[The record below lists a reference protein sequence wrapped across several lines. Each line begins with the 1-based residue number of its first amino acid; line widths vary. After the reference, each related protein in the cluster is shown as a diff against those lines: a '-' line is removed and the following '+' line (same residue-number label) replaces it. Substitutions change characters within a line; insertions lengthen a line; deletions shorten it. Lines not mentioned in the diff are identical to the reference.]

1 MARTCNQEN
10 GMRGLTIFFMA
21 AMGFGIAATPAESQ
35 DPAGNE
41 SAKKI
46 AVDVVTDLANR
57 NFADIVARFTPEM
70 ARDLPVSSLDRIWS
84 GIIGQGGAV
93 GEVKEARTMGGTPEG
108 VTLVV
113 VPIRLAKMA
122 LDVRV
127 AVAKDRVV
135 GLRIV
140 PSEPAYAPWSAPAY
154 VAPARFTNVEVSIG
168 APPTLLGGTL
178 TLPKVAHKVAAVVLI
193 HGSGPNDRDETL
205 GPNRVFRDLAEGL
218 GSRGIAVLRYDKR
231 TKVHPEQFTGAS
243 TVREETMDDAV
254 AAVALLRTRPEI
266 DPGSIVILGHS
277 LGGMLAPRIA
287 EGGHGIAAAILLAAA
302 ARPLP
307 SIMVEQIEYLAGLDG
322 PLDEDAK
329 KQIEQIKSDAARA
342 LAAKPGDAEPLIMG
356 APPAYWADLNAY
368 DPAATAAR
376 LSIPLLILQGG
387 RDYQVTSQDLQRF
400 EAALAGRSNVTIRD
414 FPRLNH
420 LFIAG
425 EGKSRPD
432 EYRIPGHLDLSVID
446 TIATFLAG
454 IPK

>member
-1 MARTCNQEN
+1 
-10 GMRGLTIFFMA
+10 MRGLTILFMA
-21 AMGFGIAATPAESQ
+21 AMGVGIAATPAESQ
-35 DPAGNE
+35 DSAGNE
-41 SAKKI
+41 SAKRL

-70 ARDLPVSSLDRIWS
+70 ARDLPVSLLDRLWS

-93 GEVKEARTMGGTPEG
+93 GEVKEARTMGAAPEG
-108 VTLVV
+108 VTVVV
-113 VPIRLAKMA
+113 VPIRLAKVA

-140 PSEPAYAPWSAPAY
+140 PSEPTYAPWSAPAY
-154 VAPARFTNVEVSIG
+154 VDPSRFTNVEVSIG
-168 APPTLLGGTL
+168 APPTSLGGTL

-205 GPNRVFRDLAEGL
+205 GPNLIFRDLAEGL

-277 LGGMLAPRIA
+277 LGGTLAPRIA

-307 SIMVEQIEYLAGLDG
+307 SITVEQIEYLASLNG
-322 PLDEDAK
+322 PLDEGAK

-342 LAAKPGDAEPLIMG
+342 LAAKPGDAGPPIMG
-356 APPAYWADLNAY
+356 VPPAYWADLNAY

-400 EAALAGRSNVTIRD
+400 EAALAGRPNVTIRD

-432 EYRIPGHLDLSVID
+432 EYQIPGHLDLSVID

>member
-1 MARTCNQEN
+1 
-10 GMRGLTIFFMA
+10 MRGLTVLFIA
-21 AMGFGIAATPAESQ
+21 AMGVGIAATPACSQ
-35 DPAGNE
+35 DTAGSE
-41 SAKKI
+41 SAKKL
-46 AVDVVTDLANR
+46 AVEVVNDLANR
-57 NFADIVARFTPEM
+57 NFADIVARFTPDM
-70 ARDLPVSSLDRIWS
+70 ARDLPASSLDRLWS
-84 GIIGQGGAV
+84 GVIGQGGAV
-93 GEVKEARTMGGTPEG
+93 GEVKEARTLSPAPAG
-108 VTLVV
+108 VTIVV
-113 VPIRLAKMA
+113 VPIKLAKVA

-127 AVAKDRVV
+127 AVANDRVA

-140 PSEPAYAPWSAPAY
+140 PSEPIYAPWSAPAY
-154 VAPARFTNVEVSIG
+154 ADPAKFTSVEVSIG
-168 APPTLLGGTL
+168 APPTVLGGTL

-205 GPNRVFRDLAEGL
+205 GPNLVFRDLAEGL

-231 TKVHPEQFTGAS
+231 TKIYPEQFTGAG
-243 TVREETMDDAV
+243 TVREETMDDAI

-266 DPGSIVILGHS
+266 DSGSIVILGHS

-307 SIMVEQIEYLAGLDG
+307 SIMIEQIEYLAGLNG
-322 PLDEDAK
+322 PPDEAAK
-329 KQIEQIKSDAARA
+329 KQIAQIKSDAARA
-342 LAAKPGDAEPLIMG
+342 LAAKPGDVGPPIMG
-356 APPAYWADLNAY
+356 VPPAYWADLNAY
-368 DPAATAAR
+368 DPAATAAK

-400 EAALAGRSNVTIRD
+400 EAALAGHPDVTIRD

-425 EGKSRPD
+425 EGKSRPQ
-432 EYRIPGHLDLSVID
+432 EYEIPGHLDPSVID
-446 TIATFLAG
+446 TIANFLAS